1 MNSTAR
7 VSVVIPCFNHAQYLA
22 ESVGSV
28 ITQSFQDFEI
38 IIVDDGS
45 TDETVAVANYLIQ
58 VNPEIQIKL
67 ISQPNSGQ
75 PAIARNRGISEAI
88 GEYVLPLDADDRI
101 SSDMLKECVA
111 LLDSRP
117 DIGIVYTDRQDFGD
131 CSETVIAQDYDFLA
145 LRYVNQISYC
155 ALFRRD
161 IWLQV
166 GGYKTNVKGCEYWDF
181 WIAAGFHGYRGC
193 RIPQPLFEY
202 RNNSSGVCQDFL
214 ANQSTRWAQI
224 VFNNYLA
231 YSQFDILRAEALLG
245 KRLQPESHPKIT
257 PLISVVIP
265 SYNHGAFLI
274 EAIESLV
281 DQTYQNWECI
291 IVDDGS
297 TDNTQLIAQRLID
310 YYGSENIQLLTQEN
324 SGVVHARR
332 NGIQYARGEYILF
345 LDSDDKI
352 HPRFLEDASF
362 LLSIYADIGFVY
374 TNLEYFGAKVG
385 SVNYGTFDLTKFLEN
400 NQATV
405 SSLFKRQA
413 YEDAGGFKD
422 AMEEGLE
429 DWELWVSMCDR
440 GWMGYHLDRTYLYYR
455 QHHQGSRLQNLLS
468 RQPLLRRQ
476 KAKIVCFHE
485 KLYSPKAVEKARKE
499 LESYNLL
506 VEESAELLN
515 QWPTLYSRLLEAI
528 NHFRQGNDDSLKQ
541 IEEIRIQVAQHWQW
555 MSSHL
560 LESAFENGLGDISKI
575 LIFQAP
581 YSALEKAQNI
591 LSAQGLNPE
600 NNSLTDSKKL
610 RFLLIS
616 MLYQRPNTLSY
627 SVEISQIPNWLLET
641 YLQYSLQPPLF
652 FESEAESQKFYDFQK
667 NLINEIHENIF
678 EKNAER
684 TSQIAALSFF
694 QYENFIHFYFN
705 DKNLKNLYIKRA
717 DILAY
722 GLQVS
727 GHELAYTFP
736 ERQRIRQK
744 IRLGILAAHFTPSAE
759 TFAALPFYE
768 FISRDFEVILYA
780 LQWSNHP
787 LEGYCQ
793 ASANLARQLPADLQA
808 QVQIIRDDDLDFLL
822 FASNITAVTNQVT
835 SLALHR
841 LARIQLASVAS
852 VVTTGMQSIDY
863 YLSSEFTDPSLSA
876 EDHYRETLI
885 KLPGTVHCFSYGTEI
900 ASSSLSVTRQDLGIK
915 DEQVVFCSGA
925 NFFKITPALLQSWL
939 EILQNIPNS
948 LLLLMPF
955 GPNWSN
961 AYPKSY
967 FQKYLQDTFVEAGL
981 SKDQLLVLDPDPVP
995 NRADVKQYFKLA
1007 DVYLDSYPFAGTTSL
1022 IEPLEVNLPIVTR
1035 LGQYFRGAMG
1045 AGILRALG
1053 LSQMVA
1059 ADEAEYVRK
1068 AIALGS
1074 DLALNQQCRQQIANV
1089 MRSNPAVLDS
1099 RSYALKIEQV
1109 LKEIWQRYQR
1119 DQLAT
1124 RLKLREINLAV
1135 FLDWHSSEDALF
1147 AVISEV
1153 FRTITSLFAN
1163 QEVTL
1168 LVDTTGIDPEE
1179 VEAAISSV
1187 LLNLMM
1193 EEEIDMSDTL
1203 EISLLEPM
1211 SDSEWK
1217 ILASELYA
1225 CIKTPCDN
1233 LEVCSRPYEENCKF
1247 ISLEAS

>member
-28 ITQSFQDFEI
+28 IAQSFQDFEI

-45 TDETVAVANYLIQ
+45 TDETVAVANHLIQ
-58 VNPEIQIKL
+58 LHPDTQIRL

-75 PAIARNRGISEAI
+75 PAIARNRGISEAAGDYI
-88 GEYVLPLDADDRI
+88 LPLDADDRI
-101 SSDMLKECVA
+101 SSEMLKECVA

-117 DIGIVYTDRQDFGD
+117 DIGITYTDRQDFGD
-131 CSETVIAQDYDFLA
+131 CSEIVIAQDYDFLT
-145 LRYVNQISYC
+145 LRYVNQISCC

-166 GGYKTNVKGCEYWDF
+166 GGYKTNVKGCEDWDF
-181 WIAAGFHGYRGC
+181 WIAAGFHGHRGC
-193 RIPQPLFEY
+193 RIPKPWFEY
-202 RNNSSGVCQDFL
+202 RNNSSGVYQDFL
-214 ANQSTRWAQI
+214 ANQSIRWAQI

-231 YSQFDILRAEALLG
+231 YSQSDILRAEALLG
-245 KRLQPESHPKIT
+245 KRLQPEKQPKN

-265 SYNHGAFLI
+265 SYNHGNFLV
-274 EAIESLV
+274 EAIESLTN
-281 DQTYQNWECI
+281 QTYKNWECI

-297 TDNTQLIAQRLID
+297 TDNTQLIAQRLIEH
-310 YYGSENIQLLTQEN
+310 YSSSKIQLLTQEN
-324 SGVVHARR
+324 SGVVQARR
-332 NGIQYARGEYILF
+332 NGIQHARGEYVLF

-352 HPRFLEDASF
+352 HPQFLEDASL

-374 TNLEYFGAKVG
+374 TNLEYFGAKFG

-405 SSLFKRQA
+405 SSLFKRRA
-413 YEDAGGFKD
+413 YEEAGGFKD

-429 DWELWVSMCDR
+429 DWELWVSMCDK

-455 QHHQGSRLQNLLS
+455 QHHQGSRLQNLVS
-468 RQPLLRRQ
+468 HQPLLRRQ
-476 KAKIVCFHE
+476 KAKIICFHE
-485 KLYSPKAVEKARKE
+485 KLYSPKIIEKARKE

-506 VEESAELLN
+506 AQESAELLN
-515 QWPTLYSRLLEAI
+515 QWPTLYSCLVEAL
-528 NHFRQGNDDSLKQ
+528 NEFRQDDCNALKK
-541 IEEIRIQVAQHWQW
+541 IEEIRIQVAQHWQLI
-555 MSSHL
+555 SDHL

-575 LIFQAP
+575 LIFQIP
-581 YSALEKAQNI
+581 YSEAEKGKSI
-591 LSAQGLNPE
+591 LSAQVLAQDNNP
-600 NNSLTDSKKL
+600 LADSGKL
-610 RFLLIS
+610 KLLLIS
-616 MLYQRPNTLSY
+616 MLYERPNTQSC
-627 SVEISQIPNWLLET
+627 SIEISQIPNWLLNT

-667 NLINEIHENIF
+667 SLIDEIHENIF
-678 EKNAER
+678 EKDAEEH
-684 TSQIAALSFF
+684 SQIAALSFF
-694 QYENFIHFYFN
+694 RYENFIHFYFN
-705 DKNLKNLYIKRA
+705 DRNLKNLYIKRA
-717 DILAY
+717 EILAY
-722 GLQVS
+722 ALQVR
-727 GHELAYTFP
+727 GHDLAYTFP
-736 ERQRIRQK
+736 ERQRVRQK

-759 TFAALPFYE
+759 TFAALPVYE

-780 LQWSNHP
+780 LQWTNHP

-793 ASANLARQLPADLQA
+793 ASANLARQLPADLRS
-808 QVQIIRDDDLDFLL
+808 QVQMIRDDDLDLLL

-863 YLSSEFTDPSLSA
+863 YLSSEFTDPSHSA

-885 KLPGTVHCFSYGTEI
+885 KLPGTVHCFSYGTEL
-900 ASSSLSVTRQDLGIK
+900 ASSSLVVTRQDLRIK

-925 NFFKITPALLQSWL
+925 NLFKITPALLQFWL
-939 EILQNIPNS
+939 EILQGVPNS

-955 GPNWSN
+955 GPNWSS

-967 FQKYLQDTFVEAGL
+967 FQEYLQNAFVEAGL
-981 SKDQLLVLDPDPVP
+981 SKDQLLVLDPEPVP
-995 NRADVKQYFKLA
+995 NRADVKQYFRLA

-1035 LGQYFRGAMG
+1035 MGQYFRGAMG
-1045 AGILRALG
+1045 SGILRSLE

-1059 ADEAEYVRK
+1059 ANEAEYVQK
-1068 AIALGS
+1068 AIALGT
-1074 DLALNQQCRQQIANV
+1074 DPALNQQCRQQIANA

-1099 RSYALKIEQV
+1099 RSYALKIEKA

-1119 DQLAT
+1119 DQLIT
-1124 RLKLREINLAV
+1124 QLKLREINLAV
-1135 FLDWHSSEDALF
+1135 FLDWQSPEDALF
-1147 AVISEV
+1147 AVISGI
-1153 FRTITSLFAN
+1153 FRTITSLFEN

-1168 LVDTTGIDPEE
+1168 LVDATGIDPEE

-1225 CIKTPCDN
+1225 YIKTPCDN
-1233 LEVCSRPYEENCKF
+1233 LEVGFRPYEKNCKS
-1247 ISLEAS
+1247 ISIEAL

>member
-7 VSVVIPCFNHAQYLA
+7 VSVVIPCFNHAQYLE

-58 VNPEIQIKL
+58 VNPEIQIRL

-88 GEYVLPLDADDRI
+88 GEYILPLDADDRI
-101 SSDMLKECVA
+101 SSEMLKECVA
-111 LLDSRP
+111 LLDSRS

-166 GGYKTNVKGCEYWDF
+166 EGYKTNVKGCEYWDF

-202 RNNSSGVCQDFL
+202 RNNSSGVYQDFL
-214 ANQSTRWAQI
+214 ANQSIRWAQI

-231 YSQFDILRAEALLG
+231 YSQGDILRAEALLG
-245 KRLQPESHPKIT
+245 QRLQPRRHPKT
-257 PLISVVIP
+257 PLISVVVP
-265 SYNHGAFLI
+265 SYNHGAFLV

-281 DQTYQNWECI
+281 SQTYQNWECI

-297 TDNTQLIAQRLID
+297 TDSTQLIAQRLTD
-310 YYGSENIQLLTQEN
+310 HYSSSNIQLLTQKN
-324 SGVVHARR
+324 SGVVQARR
-332 NGIQYARGEYILF
+332 NGIQRARGEYILF

-429 DWELWVSMCDR
+429 DWELWVSMCDK

-468 RQPLLRRQ
+468 RQSLLRRQ
-476 KAKIVCFHE
+476 KAKIICFHE
-485 KLYSPKAVEKARKE
+485 KLYSPKAIEKARKE

-506 VEESAELLN
+506 IQESTELLN
-515 QWPTLYSRLLEAI
+515 QWPSLSNCLAAAI
-528 NHFRQGNDDSLKQ
+528 NKFRQGNDSSLKK
-541 IEEIRIQVAQHWQW
+541 IEEIRVQVAKNWQCIPD
-555 MSSHL
+555 HL

-575 LIFQAP
+575 LIFQVPDSEA
-581 YSALEKAQNI
+581 EKNI
-591 LSAQGLNPE
+591 LSAQMLDQE
-600 NNSLTDSKKL
+600 NNCLTDSEKIKL
-610 RFLLIS
+610 LLIS
-616 MLYQRPNTLSY
+616 MLYERPNTQSCP
-627 SVEISQIPNWLLET
+627 VEISQIPNWLLDT
-641 YLQYSLQPPLF
+641 YLKYSLQPPIF
-652 FESEAESQKFYDFQK
+652 FKSEAESQRFYDFQK
-667 NLINEIHENIF
+667 NLIDEIYENVF
-678 EKNAER
+678 EKNTEEH
-684 TSQIAALSFF
+684 SQIVALSFF
-694 QYENFIHFYFN
+694 QCENFIHFYFN
-705 DKNLKNLYIKRA
+705 DRNLKNLYVKRA
-717 DILAY
+717 EILAY
-722 GLQVS
+722 ALQAS

-736 ERQRIRQK
+736 ERQRVRQK

-759 TFAALPFYE
+759 TFAVLPFYE
-768 FISRDFEVILYA
+768 FISRDFEVILYS
-780 LQWSNHP
+780 LQWTNHP

-793 ASANLARQLPADLQA
+793 ASANLARQLPADLQS
-808 QVQIIRDDDLDFLL
+808 QVQMIRDDDLDLLL

-841 LARIQLASVAS
+841 LARIQLTSVAS
-852 VVTTGMQSIDY
+852 VVTTGMKSIDY
-863 YLSSEFTDPSLSA
+863 YLSSEFTDPSPSA
-876 EDHYRETLI
+876 EDHYREILI

-900 ASSSLSVTRQDLGIK
+900 ASSSLVVTRQDLGIK

-939 EILQNIPNS
+939 EILQNVPNS

-961 AYPKSY
+961 AYPKGY
-967 FQKYLQDTFVEAGL
+967 FQKYLQNAFVEAGL
-981 SKDQLLVLDPDPVP
+981 SKDQFLVLDPDPVP

-1007 DVYLDSYPFAGTTSL
+1007 DIYLDSYPFAGTTSL

-1035 LGQYFRGAMG
+1035 VGEYFRGAMG

-1053 LSQMVA
+1053 LVQMVA

-1068 AIALGS
+1068 AIALGTDPS
-1074 DLALNQQCRQQIANV
+1074 LNQQCRQQIASA

-1099 RSYALKIEQV
+1099 RSYALKIEQA
-1109 LKEIWQRYQR
+1109 LKELWQRYQR

-1135 FLDWHSSEDALF
+1135 FLDWQSSEDALL
-1147 AVISEV
+1147 AVVSEI
-1153 FRTITSLFAN
+1153 FRTITSLFEN

-1168 LVDTTGIDPEE
+1168 LINTTGIDPEE

-1211 SDSEWK
+1211 SDSEWE

-1225 CIKTPCDN
+1225 YIKTSCDN
-1233 LEVCSRPYEENCKF
+1233 LEVGFRPYEENCKS
-1247 ISLEAS
+1247 ISLEAI